1 MKSDIARASTEDL
14 ANFTSGFGLLF
25 VEEHTVK

>member
-1 MKSDIARASTEDL
+1 VAKRSTEDL
-14 ANFTSGFGLLF
+14 ANFTSSFGLLF